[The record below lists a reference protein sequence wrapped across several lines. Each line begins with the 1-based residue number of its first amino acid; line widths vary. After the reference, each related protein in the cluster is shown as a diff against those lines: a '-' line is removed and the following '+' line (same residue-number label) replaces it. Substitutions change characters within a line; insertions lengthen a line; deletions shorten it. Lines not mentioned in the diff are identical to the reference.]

1 VEDLTPLRTGDK
13 VLISGVIYTARD
25 AAHQRLVE
33 HLKRREEIPLPLKG
47 QVIYYVGPTPA
58 PPGRIIGAAG
68 PTSSYRMDPY
78 TPTLLRNGLK
88 AMIGKGSRSREVR
101 EAMLEFK
108 AVYLAAIG
116 GAGALAS
123 KAIKE
128 AEVIAYPELGTE
140 AIRRMVVEDFPAIV
154 INDLHGGDLY
164 EEGRRRYEAS
174 GQ

>member
-1 VEDLTPLRTGDK
+1 
-13 VLISGVIYTARD
+13 
-25 AAHQRLVE
+25 
-33 HLKRREEIPLPLKG
+33 
-47 QVIYYVGPTPA
+47 
-58 PPGRIIGAAG
+58 
-68 PTSSYRMDPY
+68 
-78 TPTLLRNGLK
+78 
-88 AMIGKGSRSREVR
+88 
-101 EAMLEFK
+101 MLEFK